1 MQPRRQTSR
10 VPTARLAGNQTGSWD
25 DHAVRTHADIGWLT
39 IRLTEPNARRLN
51 AKLTSIVKRAHGCG
65 LKAATIAHA
74 HGELPVQR
82 QRPDHQAAGT
92 RSQISLPDGVTGTV
106 TVADEPAKL
115 REFVVQLSD
124 LLESDTT
131 VEIDGTAVAFER
143 QPVGS

>member
-1 MQPRRQTSR
+1 M
-10 VPTARLAGNQTGSWD
+10 
-25 DHAVRTHADIGWLT
+25 
-39 IRLTEPNARRLN
+39 IRLTEPNVRRLN
-51 AKLTSIVKRAHGCG
+51 AKLTAIVKRAHGYG

-82 QRPDHQAAGT
+82 QMPGQMTCQMPGLLPGEVPRL
-92 RSQISLPDGVTGTV
+92 ISLPDGVTGTV
-106 TVADEPAKL
+106 SVADEPAKL